1 MIDSRTLSL
10 DLSRRARSLEADLRG
25 QGAADEQL
33 TQLAVAWVLGTV
45 FVRFAADNGLTAG
58 PAPTDRDSLLSAFDR
73 IAATPA
79 WQLVFD
85 REHDPRY
92 QVSISQD
99 AATDL
104 IAFWYRRDGSGSRVY
119 DFTDPDLKTDFLV
132 DVYENISESAH
143 KEYALVHTPKFV
155 ADFILDHT
163 LLPAIEEFGYDTVR
177 VIDPVCGS
185 GQFVLGAFERLLE
198 AWTHWAPEL
207 SPGQRVLSALESVH
221 GVDINPFAA
230 TITRFRLL
238 MRALQASGLSTFDSM
253 NETAWK
259 LNIATGDALLDLET
273 HAKPLR
279 QGGYHVVVGNPPYIA
294 VKDRLLDEEY
304 RERYDACSGKY
315 SLTVPF
321 AQQFFRL
328 SVPAEDLKRAGYV
341 GYLTANSFMKRD
353 FGRKLI
359 EDFYAQRVNL
369 TRVVD
374 TSGAF
379 IPGHGTPTVILIGR
393 NCPPVESDEVFTVL
407 GVHGEPELPKIPSQ
421 GLVWQSIERNSLR
434 PNQSDEWTESL
445 YLNRRLFG
453 VFPWILTNTRTADV
467 VKIMSDNVNTLD
479 DSVVRIGYFA
489 NTGSDDI
496 FTGPAA
502 SFRRLQTE
510 SGRTLIP
517 VITGSEV
524 RDWAAASK
532 REAFFPLDEDRK
544 PVDIRQYPG
553 HFKRLWPYRNL
564 LGNRP
569 NYSTRSFFEDG
580 RVWYDWH
587 FVTAAKDAH
596 PWSITFS
603 WVATHAHFAILRER
617 AAPLQ
622 SAPVIKLSS
631 DAKPQDYIEL
641 TSLLNS
647 SAICFW
653 LKQHSNSKGR
663 SRANKAGNE
672 EPWMDMYEFTA
683 SRLAE
688 LPLPSKLPAAHTT
701 ELDCLAQELTRL
713 IPSAVSPTR
722 EHLAEA
728 RQRWETVRSRMIA
741 LQEELDWEVYDLYGL
756 LPHNGEL
763 LAPPET
769 VPPLNLGERAF
780 EIVLAR
786 KTAEGDATEWFHRHG
801 STPVTE
807 LPEHWPPGY
816 RDVVQRRINAIEE
829 FTRIGTIERPEFK
842 RRWVTDGWDKMQEAA
857 LRDWLLDRCEA
868 PALWFNDN
876 AGTKHPRPLT
886 VNQLAGLLGADDE
899 VVEAAEIYAPG
910 RQLTEILADLV
921 GTAQVPYLAAL
932 RYRESGLRKRSEW
945 EQVWQLQ
952 RQEDEARSSRCE
964 AAAIE
969 QRDEIPVPSKY
980 SAADFL
986 KVGYWSL
993 RGKFDVPNERFIS
1006 FPNARFTAGA
1016 DPLIGW
1022 AGWDYT
1028 ERAQVLIDLISER
1041 RTDSCNLDRDW
1052 LIPLLGGLRETL
1064 PWLRQWNPELVSRY
1078 AAFLAE
1084 GLRVAGLTESD
1095 LAAWR
1100 PAKPKRGRPRKT
1112 AVERPSSN

>member
-1 MIDSRTLSL
+1 VIDSRTLSL
-10 DLSRRARSLEADLRG
+10 DLSRRVPPLEADLRG

-33 TQLAVAWVLGTV
+33 TQLAVAWVLGIV

-58 PAPTDRDSLLSAFDR
+58 PTPTDRDSLLSAFDR

-79 WQLVFD
+79 WRLVFD
-85 REHDPRY
+85 REHDPRC

-99 AATDL
+99 AAKDL
-104 IAFWYRRDGSGSRVY
+104 IAFWYRRDDSGDLIY
-119 DFTDPDLKTDFLV
+119 DFSDPELKTDFLV
-132 DVYENISESAH
+132 DLYENISESVR

-155 ADFILDHT
+155 ADFILDRT
-163 LLPAIEEFGYDTVR
+163 LLPAIAEFGFDTVR

-198 AWTHWAPEL
+198 AWALRAPEL
-207 SPGQRVLSALESVH
+207 LPGQRVLHALESVH

-230 TITRFRLL
+230 AITRFRLL
-238 MRALQASGLSTFDSM
+238 IRALQVSGLSTFDSM
-253 NETAWK
+253 NEAAWK
-259 LNIATGDALLDLET
+259 LNIATGDALLDLEA
-273 HAKPLR
+273 HAKPLWP
-279 QGGYHVVVGNPPYIA
+279 GSYHVVVGNPPYIT

-304 RERYDACSGKY
+304 RERYDSCSGKY

-321 AQQFFRL
+321 AQQLFRL
-328 SVPAEDLKRAGYV
+328 AVPAETLNRAGYV
-341 GYLTANSFMKRD
+341 GYLTSNSFMKRD

-359 EDFYAQRVNL
+359 EHFYAQRVNL
-369 TRVVD
+369 THVVD

-379 IPGHGTPTVILIGR
+379 IPGHATPTVILIGR
-393 NCPPVESDEVFTVL
+393 NCPPSESDEIFTVL
-407 GVHGEPELPKIPSQ
+407 GIRGEPDLPKVPSR

-434 PNQSDEWTESL
+434 PNRSDEWTESL
-445 YLNRRLFG
+445 YLNRSLLG
-453 VFPWILTNTRTADV
+453 TFPWILTSKRTADV
-467 VKIMSDNVNTLD
+467 VKIMSDNENKLG
-479 DSVVRIGYFA
+479 DSVVRIGYYA

-502 SFRRLQTE
+502 SFRRLRTE

-524 RDWAAASK
+524 RDWTTTSE
-532 REAFFPLDEDRK
+532 REAFFPLDEDRRL
-544 PVDIRQYPG
+544 VSIRQYPG
-553 HFKRLWPYRNL
+553 HFKRLWPYRTV
-564 LGNRP
+564 LGKRP

-580 RVWYDWH
+580 REWYDWH
-587 FVTAAKDAH
+587 FVTAGKDTH

-631 DAKPQDYIEL
+631 NAEPRDYIEL

-647 SAICFW
+647 SATCFW

-663 SRANKAGNE
+663 SRAYKVGNE
-672 EPWMDMYEFTA
+672 EPWMDTYEFTA
-683 SRLAE
+683 TRLAE
-688 LPLPSKLPAAHTT
+688 LPLPSRLPAAHAT
-701 ELDCLAQELTRL
+701 ELDYLAQELTKV
-713 IPSAVSPTR
+713 IPSVVTPTR

-728 RQRWETVRSRMIA
+728 HQRWETVRSRMIA

-756 LPHNGEL
+756 LPNNSEL
-763 LAPPET
+763 VAPPES
-769 VPPLNLGERAF
+769 VPPLNVGERAF

-786 KTAEGDATEWFHRHG
+786 NTVESDATAWFHRHG
-801 STPVTE
+801 ARPITE
-807 LPEHWPPGY
+807 LPEHWPPAY

-829 FTRIGTIERPEFK
+829 LTRIGTIERPEFK
-842 RRWVTDGWDKMQEAA
+842 RRWATDGWDKMQEAA
-857 LRDWLLDRCEA
+857 LRDWLLDRCES
-868 PALWFNDN
+868 PDLWFKDN
-876 AGTKHPRPLT
+876 AGTKHARPLT
-886 VNQLAGLLGADDE
+886 VNQLAGLLLSDEE
-899 VVEAAEIYAPG
+899 VVEAAEIYARG
-910 RQLTEILADLV
+910 RPLTAILADLI
-921 GTAQVPYLAAL
+921 GNAQVPYLAAL
-932 RYRESGLRKRSEW
+932 RYRESGMRKRSDW

-952 RQEDEARSSRCE
+952 RKEDEARSSGCE

-1006 FPNARFTAGA
+1006 FPNARPTAGA
-1016 DPLIGW
+1016 DSLIGW

-1028 ERAQVLIDLISER
+1028 ERAQVLTDLISER

-1052 LIPLLGGLRETL
+1052 IIPLLAGLRETL
-1064 PWLRQWNPELVSRY
+1064 PWLRQWNPELVSGY

-1084 GLRVAGLTESD
+1084 GLRVSGLTESD

-1100 PAKPKRGRPRKT
+1100 PARPKRGRPRKT